1 MIVAVMSVLST
12 FLIVTPDCLHH
23 IRLLSGQHHK
33 VGEVV
38 GDLQIM
44 EIQNSGRRELLVT
57 VPWIH
62 LISEVSELIRRDLV
76 RSLRVPQVLY
86 RLPGLVRGVEGVE
99 ALDVALLLGDVE
111 RRRLELETK
120 LAEDYP
126 KFYGEGPY

>member
-1 MIVAVMSVLST
+1 MIVAVMSVMST

-23 IRLLSGQHHK
+23 IRLLSGKHHK

-99 ALDVALLLGDVE
+99 ALDVALLLGGIVS
-111 RRRLELETK
+111 R
-120 LAEDYP
+120 A
-126 KFYGEGPY
+126 

>member
-1 MIVAVMSVLST
+1 MIVAVMSVMST

-23 IRLLSGQHHK
+23 IGLLSGQHHK

-38 GDLQIM
+38 GDLQNI
-44 EIQNSGRRELLVT
+44 EIQNSGRRELVT

-86 RLPGLVRGVEGVE
+86 RLPGLIRGVEGVE
-99 ALDVALLLGDVE
+99 ALDVALLLGGVK

-120 LAEDYP
+120 LAEYYP
-126 KFYGEGPY
+126 KFYGECPY